1 MGAVTSRES
10 YDVEPDGVVIRAVA
24 ITACYA
30 AAAWLLR
37 RLGLRRARL
46 PELGWF
52 AAVGVVGAPPG
63 AAVVVAVTEILVLDA
78 TGAAAFDPARPFW
91 IGDAVAIA
99 TIVPTLPLLATPPRA
114 RGRAPPR
121 PAPPAPPSPAAP

>member
-52 AAVGVVGAPPG
+52 AAVGVVGAPLG

-78 TGAAAFDPARPFW
+78 SGEAAFDAAWTFW
-91 IGDAVAIA
+91 IGDAVANA
-99 TIVPTLPLLATPPRA
+99 PRCPAWLTLVASYPG
-114 RGRAPPR
+114 RGAAPPQ
-121 PAPPAPPSPAAP
+121 